1 MWSYSMHKSKA
12 VAFLGMFT
20 ALIATLR
27 PIGLGAIGMEPMWF
41 ALILISRV
49 MGLRLSIV
57 LAISSMT
64 LSALLTGGV
73 GPWLPWQIFAAM
85 IIAGGTSLIPASLR
99 GRRETL
105 LLAAYGVVAAELYG
119 LIMDL
124 SFWPLALGSGT
135 QLSFSSDISWSANAM
150 RFLKYHFIGAL
161 AWDVPRA
168 ILTSTLI
175 LIAGPNVLFAIR
187 RSFRKATLNGRVIRP

>member
-1 MWSYSMHKSKA
+1 MHKSKA

-27 PIGLGAIGMEPMWF
+27 PIGLGAIGIEPMWF

-49 MGLRLSIV
+49 MGFRLSIV

-73 GPWLPWQIFAAM
+73 GPWLPWQILAAM
-85 IIAGGTSLIPASLR
+85 IIAGGTSLIPTSLR
-99 GRRETL
+99 GRWETVF
-105 LLAAYGVVAAELYG
+105 LAVYGVVAAELYG

-175 LIAGPNVLFAIR
+175 LLAGPSVLFAIR

>member
-1 MWSYSMHKSKA
+1 MHKSKE
-12 VAFLGMFT
+12 VAFLGIFS

-27 PIGLGAIGMEPMWF
+27 PIGLGAIGIEPMWF

-49 MGLRLSIV
+49 MGFRLSIV

-64 LSALLTGGV
+64 LSALLTGGI
-73 GPWLPWQIFAAM
+73 GPWLPWQILAAM
-85 IIAGGTSLIPASLR
+85 IIAGGTSLIPKSLR

-135 QLSFSSDISWSANAM
+135 QLSFSSEISWSANAV
-150 RFLKYHFIGAL
+150 RFFKYHFIGAL

-175 LIAGPNVLFAIR
+175 LLVGPSVLFAIR